1 MTTILKEMRIALL
14 GSEKWTDFRTNI
26 RYALERFCDSNYY
39 CSDGVISKEFLQ
51 NFGIYC
57 HFIIALYCR
66 YQYILDN
73 ECVYNYS
80 KSELLFCEKNIV
92 QSLFAKK
99 VNNLEHIQD
108 KLEMPSHL
116 PMVSKLGQNS
126 MQRTLNN
133 YSRDVPPDFDRN
145 RSKTFSFKR
154 PCSQTGWKHFALFR
168 AKNGRVLK
176 MRMEQ
181 STGYRIQLPFD
192 IGRYAIFNKRSAIQI
207 MLPLCALQTLK
218 IGE

>member
-1 MTTILKEMRIALL
+1 
-14 GSEKWTDFRTNI
+14 
-26 RYALERFCDSNYY
+26 
-39 CSDGVISKEFLQ
+39 
-51 NFGIYC
+51 
-57 HFIIALYCR
+57 
-66 YQYILDN
+66 
-73 ECVYNYS
+73 
-80 KSELLFCEKNIV
+80 
-92 QSLFAKK
+92 
-99 VNNLEHIQD
+99 
-108 KLEMPSHL
+108 MPSHL

-154 PCSQTGWKHFALFR
+154 PCPLGFLECPTTHTGFKQFILR
-168 AKNGRVLK
+168 AKNGRVSKL
-176 MRMEQ
+176 RLEQ

-192 IGRYAIFNKRSAIQI
+192 IGRYAIFDERSAIQI